1 MNNRE
6 IIESYIPLARF
17 LAAVFGREYEICLHD
32 VSDLEH
38 SLVYIINGQVTDR
51 KAGDGLVNFGF
62 PEALDKTNPQD
73 DFVANVISES
83 TACGGDA
90 IRTSTYF
97 IRDKKGSII
106 GFLSINQNYSE
117 LNRIY
122 ASLGRFMNL
131 GTESGAVVPVAD
143 EAISAKRMVDTCI
156 REALT
161 KIGREEDSA
170 LTKDERRQVIAILAQ
185 KNLFV
190 IKGCVNIVAK
200 QLKISVPTLY
210 RYINDVKEM

>member
-1 MNNRE
+1 
-6 IIESYIPLARF
+6 
-17 LAAVFGREYEICLHD
+17 
-32 VSDLEH
+32 
-38 SLVYIINGQVTDR
+38 
-51 KAGDGLVNFGF
+51 
-62 PEALDKTNPQD
+62 
-73 DFVANVISES
+73 
-83 TACGGDA
+83 
-90 IRTSTYF
+90 
-97 IRDKKGSII
+97 
-106 GFLSINQNYSE
+106 
-117 LNRIY
+117 
-122 ASLGRFMNL
+122 MNL